1 MLSFDADVLKIMPLS
16 LICAN
21 VKPLIL
27 GFCFSLFIFAE
38 INSKS
43 MEEFEV
49 SEASKKTKTVYV
61 STIFSIAL
69 VLLMLGMLGLILVH
83 AKNLSNYVKENI
95 VLNVIVDEGAKET
108 DILALQKEL
117 NNNAWVKQTQYVN
130 KEVAQHNLTKDL
142 GEDFVNF
149 LGYNPLLSTIDVY
162 MKADFANNQNIKAL
176 TEKIQKN
183 PLVKEVVYQSSL
195 IDGVNKNIST
205 ISLIVLGFAIVLL
218 VIAVALINNTIRLA
232 IFSQR
237 FLIKSMQLVGAT
249 KNFIRKPFI
258 LVAALHGLIASFIA
272 IIILLALLFYAQKEL
287 PEIII
292 LRNYTEFGIVFLGM
306 VGVGIL
312 ITGLST
318 HFAVS
323 KYLRLKIYDLYR

>member
-1 MLSFDADVLKIMPLS
+1 
-16 LICAN
+16 
-21 VKPLIL
+21 
-27 GFCFSLFIFAE
+27 
-38 INSKS
+38 

-49 SEASKKTKTVYV
+49 SEAAKKTKTIYI

-69 VLLMLGMLGLILVH
+69 VLLMLGMLGLIVVH

-95 VLNVIVDEGAKET
+95 VLNIIVDEGAKET
-108 DILALQKEL
+108 DVLAFQKQL
-117 NNNAWVKQTQYVN
+117 NGNTVVKQTLYVN

-162 MKADFANNQNIKAL
+162 LKADYANTKSIDAL
-176 TEKIQKN
+176 KKSLEKN
-183 PLVKEVVYQSSL
+183 PVVKEVIYQSSL
-195 IDGVNKNIST
+195 IDMVNKNIST
-205 ISLIVLGFAIVLL
+205 ISLIVLGFAIILL
-218 VIAVALINNTIRLA
+218 VIAIALINNTIRLA

-272 IIILLALLFYAQKEL
+272 IIILLGILYYAQREI
-287 PEIII
+287 PEIVI
-292 LRNYTEFGIVFLGM
+292 LRNYTEFGFVLIALIAI
-306 VGVGIL
+306 GIF
-312 ITGLST
+312 ITAIST
-318 HFAVS
+318 LFAVS
-323 KYLRLKIYDLYR
+323 RYLRLKLYDLYR

>member
-1 MLSFDADVLKIMPLS
+1 
-16 LICAN
+16 
-21 VKPLIL
+21 
-27 GFCFSLFIFAE
+27 
-38 INSKS
+38 

-49 SEASKKTKTVYV
+49 SEAAKKTKTIYV

-95 VLNVIVDEGAKET
+95 VLNIIVDEGAKET
-108 DILALQKEL
+108 DILAFQKDL
-117 NNNAWVKQTQYVN
+117 NRNTAVKQTQYVN

-162 MKADFANNQNIKAL
+162 LKAEYANNQSIDSLKQNL
-176 TEKIQKN
+176 EKN
-183 PLVKEVVYQSSL
+183 PIVKEVIYQSSL
-195 IDGVNKNIST
+195 IDMVNKNIRT
-205 ISLIVLGFAIVLL
+205 IGIIVLGFAVILL
-218 VIAVALINNTIRLA
+218 VIAIALINNTIRLA

-258 LVAALHGLIASFIA
+258 LMAVLHGLIASFIA
-272 IIILLALLFYAQKEL
+272 IIILLGILYYAQKEI

-292 LRNYTEFGIVFLGM
+292 LRNYTEFAFVLIGM
-306 VGVGIL
+306 VAIGIF
-312 ITGLST
+312 ITAIST
-318 HFAVS
+318 LFAVS